1 MPANNIFAAM
11 PQRLD
16 QELVEILV
24 ENKDVCI
31 ERIVSKGH
39 TSPASGWYDQS
50 KNEWVIV
57 LKGEAIISFED
68 ESELRLSA
76 GSYVDIAAHKKHRV
90 SWTDPDVETIWL
102 AVHYPS

>member
-102 AVHYPS
+102 AVHYS

>member
-1 MPANNIFAAM
+1 MPDNNIFAAI
-11 PQRLD
+11 PQCLD
-16 QELVEILV
+16 QERVEKLVES
-24 ENKDVCI
+24 KGVCI

-39 TSPASGWYDQS
+39 TSPASGWYDQP

-57 LKGEAIISFED
+57 LKGEAIISFEN

-76 GSYVDIAAHKKHRV
+76 GSYINIAAHKKHRV